1 LSEVAVWATTALL
14 MTPGQDREF
23 RSNEQQQQAVI
34 LSEVGGWE

>member
-1 LSEVAVWATTALL
+1 MSSVIPSE

-23 RSNEQQQQAVI
+23 RNEQQQQPVI